1 MRFAIAR
8 DVALLAARV
17 GIGVIF
23 VAHGW
28 QKFATWGMDGT
39 ATSFAQMGVPMPEV
53 SAWFAATVELVG
65 GAALVLGAAVPVF
78 GVLLAFVMAGAL
90 VIVHAGSGIFVDQ
103 GGFELVLALG
113 AGALVLAAVGAGRWS
128 LDALVAPRLAQVPE
142 RTPERTPERV

>member
-17 GIGVIF
+17 GLGVIF

-28 QKFATWGMDGT
+28 QKFATWGMAGT
-39 ATSFAQMGVPMPEV
+39 ASSFAQMGVPLPEV
-53 SAWFAATVELVG
+53 SAWFSATVELVG

-78 GVLLAFVMAGAL
+78 GVLLAFVMTGAL

-113 AGALVLAAVGAGRWS
+113 AGALVLAAVGPGRWS
-128 LDALVAPRLAQVPE
+128 IDAMVAPRLAQVS
-142 RTPERTPERV
+142 ERTPERV

>member
-1 MRFAIAR
+1 MRFAIGR

-17 GIGVIF
+17 GLGVIF

-28 QKFATWGMDGT
+28 QKFSTWGIEGT
-39 ATSFAQMGVPMPEV
+39 ASSFAQMGVPLPEV
-53 SAWFAATVELVG
+53 SAWFSAIVELVG

-78 GVLLAFVMAGAL
+78 GVLLAFVMTGAL

-113 AGALVLAAVGAGRWS
+113 AGALTLAAVGPGRWS
-128 LDALVAPRLAQVPE
+128 IDALVAPRLAQVSE
-142 RTPERTPERV
+142 RTAERV